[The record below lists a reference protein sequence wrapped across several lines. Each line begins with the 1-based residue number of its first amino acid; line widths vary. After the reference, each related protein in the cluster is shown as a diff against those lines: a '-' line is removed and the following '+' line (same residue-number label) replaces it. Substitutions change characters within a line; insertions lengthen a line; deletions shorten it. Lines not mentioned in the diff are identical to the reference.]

1 MVHRFRYRR
10 YVRITVWALIVALI
24 FLSEIFLAYAP
35 VRLWTIITVLA
46 LDFLVVF
53 RLSRYLRFA
62 VVLDL
67 SRRVLSYEGREVP
80 LSSIK
85 GFDRARGIVYVDDL
99 KVAIPSSVEDRDWL
113 FDLLAEHVCTTE
125 KGSEVLR

>member
-24 FLSEIFLAYAP
+24 FLSEILFSYAP
-35 VRLWTIITVLA
+35 VRLWTVIAILV
-46 LDFLVVF
+46 LDFLVIL

-67 SRRVLSYEGREVP
+67 EKKILFYEGRELP

-85 GFDRARGIVYVDDL
+85 ELDRTKGMIRVGDIKL
-99 KVAIPSSVEDRDWL
+99 SIPSSIEDREWL
-113 FDLLAEHVCTTE
+113 FDLLAEHVCASE
-125 KGSEVLR
+125 KGSEVFR

>member
-10 YVRITVWALIVALI
+10 HVRITVWALIVALI
-24 FLSEIFLAYAP
+24 FLSEILFVYTP
-35 VRLWTIITVLA
+35 VRLWTIITVFA

-67 SRRVLSYEGREVP
+67 NRRVLSYEGREIS

>member
-24 FLSEIFLAYAP
+24 FLSEILFVYTP
-35 VRLWTIITVLA
+35 VRLWMIITVSA
-46 LDFLVVF
+46 LDFLVAF

-67 SRRVLSYEGREVP
+67 NRRVLSYEGREIS

-99 KVAIPSSVEDRDWL
+99 KVVIPSSVEDRDWL